1 MSLNVGMNVIVRISK
16 EEKDDYLDEDY
27 FVAKIER
34 MATKLDEAGVYS
46 AVPFKK
52 NDWIV
57 YVRWY
62 NFVPSKQ
69 NNAGDRFYSRG
80 SEQWI
85 PCNSIIE
92 SLTMPIT
99 LRWSSRHYKMR
110 NSLHTHIEENGDI
123 VY

>member
-1 MSLNVGMNVIVRISK
+1 M
-16 EEKDDYLDEDY
+16 
-27 FVAKIER
+27 
-34 MATKLDEAGVYS
+34 DEAGVYS

-57 YVRWY
+57 SVRWY

-92 SLTMPIT
+92 SLTMQIT